1 MSDYNSATKRKR
13 SRSPPAWRK
22 RDDGRQYR
30 DRSAPRNDQGG
41 QSQRWSHKDQMKIN
55 QLQEDERMREWV
67 AQEDDFVLK
76 QAKKKAEIRVKEGR
90 AKPID
95 WLAVTLRVV
104 DPTRN
109 PLDDEID
116 EKDLDFMDPQ
126 SVFEGLSESQLADLR
141 KDIETYMNL
150 ESHNKNREYWRT
162 MQIICKDRQKKL
174 RTGGPDGRAVS
185 SVASDI
191 DKLLGPKTYEQLEVL
206 EKQIRS
212 KLDSDEPIDT
222 DYWQQLLD
230 SLLVWKAKAKLK
242 NVYQDVLKSRLKQL
256 RDENEAKAIEARQKM
271 LDAGVQPSSNFEYT
285 KDLDPDP
292 LLEIPSRDKGLE
304 VVDEKD
310 FLQSVASARR
320 KVLNMG
326 YVPEPKSTG
335 LKSSS
340 SSAITTT
347 ATQTSRTARPD
358 PTSRFDTVD
367 DSSATKALFDREV
380 AKGVNENEE
389 IFAGE
394 ETLDD
399 PSSSSSSAKPLWSN
413 KYRPRKP
420 KYFNRVQMGYEWNK
434 YNQTHYDHDNP
445 PPKVVQGYKFHIF
458 YPDLIDPT
466 KAPTYK
472 IIREGGRKKGQTMAP
487 AGEEDT
493 CIIRF
498 MAGPPYEDVAFRIVD
513 RDWDYSAKHDRG
525 FKSTFE
531 KGILTLHFSFKRIVY
546 RK

>member
-13 SRSPPAWRK
+13 SRSPPPWQK
-22 RDDGRQYR
+22 RDNDRQYR
-30 DRSAPRNDQGG
+30 DRDAPRSNQGG
-41 QSQRWSHKDQMKIN
+41 QSQRWSHKDQMRIN

-109 PLDDEID
+109 PLDDEVD
-116 EKDLDFMDPQ
+116 EKYLDFMDPQ

-150 ESHNKNREYWRT
+150 ESNRKNREYWRT

-174 RTGGPDGRAVS
+174 RTGGPEGRAVS
-185 SVASDI
+185 SVSSDI
-191 DKLLGPKTYEQLEVL
+191 DKLLAPKTHEQLEVL

-242 NVYQDVLKSRLKQL
+242 KVYEDVLNSRLRQL
-256 RDENEAKAIEARQKM
+256 RDENEGKANEACQEM
-271 LDAGVQPSSNFEYT
+271 LDSGVQPAKNVEYI

-304 VVDEKD
+304 VVDEND
-310 FLQSVASARR
+310 FLHSVASARR

-335 LKSSS
+335 QKSSS
-340 SSAITTT
+340 STITT
-347 ATQTSRTARPD
+347 AITQTSRSARPD
-358 PTSRFDTVD
+358 PTARFDTVD

-399 PSSSSSSAKPLWSN
+399 PSSSSSTKPLWSN

>member
-1 MSDYNSATKRKR
+1 MSDYANGHKRRR
-13 SRSPPAWRK
+13 SHSPSRRSHHDDSRPYRERAAPQSNNKPP
-22 RDDGRQYR
+22 
-30 DRSAPRNDQGG
+30 
-41 QSQRWSHKDQMKIN
+41 QRWSHREQMKIN

-104 DPTRN
+104 DPTRD
-109 PLDDEID
+109 PLDEEVE
-116 EKDLDFMDPQ
+116 EKDLDFLDPD
-126 SVFEGLSESQLADLR
+126 SVFDGLSETQLSDLR
-141 KDIETYMNL
+141 KDIDTYLNL
-150 ESHNKNREYWRT
+150 ETNRKNREYWRT
-162 MQIICKDRQKKL
+162 MQIICSDRQKKTRSL
-174 RTGGPDGRAVS
+174 GPEGRAVS
-185 SVASDI
+185 SVAADI
-191 DKLLGPKTYEQLEVL
+191 DNLLRPKTHEQLVVL
-206 EKQIRS
+206 ERQIRA

-230 SLLVWKAKAKLK
+230 SLLVWKAKAKIK
-242 NVYQDVLKSRLKQL
+242 AVYKDVVESRLKRL
-256 RDENEAKAIEARQKM
+256 RSENQRKAEQAVQRLVNTLSQVEQHKTIDQK
-271 LDAGVQPSSNFEYT
+271 S
-285 KDLDPDP
+285 LDPDP
-292 LLEIPSRDKGLE
+292 LLQIAAKDKNLE
-304 VVDEKD
+304 TLDESA
-310 FLQSVASARR
+310 FLQQIAKSRR
-320 KVLNMG
+320 KVLQMG
-326 YVPEPKSTG
+326 YVPAPKGLAEPVSNR
-335 LKSSS
+335 
-340 SSAITTT
+340 
-347 ATQTSRTARPD
+347 SRPANQPHNIVD
-358 PTSRFDTVD
+358 PTARFDTSTAPSD
-367 DSSATKALFDREV
+367 DVSSSTKALLDREV
-380 AKGVNENEE
+380 AKGVNEDEE

-394 ETLDD
+394 EEVTT
-399 PSSSSSSAKPLWSN
+399 SASQAVWIGQG

-445 PPKVVQGYKFHIF
+445 PPKVVQGYKFHVF

-472 IIREGGRKKGQTMAP
+472 IMREGGRRKGQTMAP

-531 KGILTLHFSFKRIVY
+531 RGILTLHFSFKRVMY

>member
-1 MSDYNSATKRKR
+1 M
-13 SRSPPAWRK
+13 
-22 RDDGRQYR
+22 
-30 DRSAPRNDQGG
+30 
-41 QSQRWSHKDQMKIN
+41 N

-116 EKDLDFMDPQ
+116 ETDLEFVDPET
-126 SVFEGLSESQLADLR
+126 VFDGLSESQLSDLR
-141 KDIETYMNL
+141 KDIDTYMNL
-150 ESHNKNREYWRT
+150 ETNPKNRDYWRT
-162 MQIICKDRQKKL
+162 MQIICKDRRKKL
-174 RTGGPDGRAVS
+174 GALGPEGRVVSAVS
-185 SVASDI
+185 SDI
-191 DKLLGPKTYEQLEVL
+191 DKLLAPKSYDQLETL
-206 EKQIRS
+206 EKQIRN
-212 KLDSDEPIDT
+212 KLDSNEPIDT

-230 SLLVWKAKAKLK
+230 SLLVWKAKAKTRK
-242 NVYQDVLKSRLKQL
+242 VYRDVLDARLQKL
-256 RDENEAKAIEARQKM
+256 RQENEQQAVAARQE
-271 LDAGVQPSSNFEYT
+271 LAARQIPPALEAPNYS
-285 KDLDPDP
+285 KDSDPDP
-292 LLEIPSRDKGLE
+292 LLQISPKDKSLE
-304 VVDEKD
+304 VWDESTL
-310 FLQSVASARR
+310 LQKLTADRA
-320 KVLNMG
+320 KVLRMG
-326 YVPEPKSTG
+326 YVPAPKDAG
-335 LKSSS
+335 PSSQS
-340 SSAITTT
+340 SL
-347 ATQTSRTARPD
+347 SRTGQTRQGALDGGRLD
-358 PTSRFDTVD
+358 HLAGSD
-367 DSSATKALFDREV
+367 DLSLSTKALFDREV
-380 AKGVNENEE
+380 AKGVDEDEE
-389 IFAGE
+389 VFAGE
-394 ETLDD
+394 EEVETKNKD
-399 PSSSSSSAKPLWSN
+399 LWMG

-458 YPDLIDPT
+458 YPDLIDKT

-472 IIREGGRKKGQTMAP
+472 IIREGGRRKGQTMAP

-498 MAGPPYEDVAFRIVD
+498 MSGPPYEDIAFRIVD

-531 KGILTLHFSFKRIVY
+531 RGILTLHFSFKKIYY

>member
-1 MSDYNSATKRKR
+1 MSDYAPSSKRKR
-13 SRSPPAWRK
+13 SHSPPPWRQRENERRYRE
-22 RDDGRQYR
+22 RDAPQRQDEGRPQK
-30 DRSAPRNDQGG
+30 
-41 QSQRWSHKDQMKIN
+41 WSHKDQMKIN

-67 AQEDDFVLK
+67 AQEDEFVLK

-95 WLAVTLRVV
+95 WLAVTLRVI
-104 DPTRN
+104 DPTRD
-109 PLDDEID
+109 PLDDEVQ
-116 EKDLDFMDPQ
+116 EKDLEFVDPG
-126 SVFEGLSESQLADLR
+126 SVFDGLSESQLADLR
-141 KDIETYMNL
+141 KDIDTYLNL
-150 ESHNKNREYWRT
+150 ETNRKNRDYWRS
-162 MQIICKDRQKKL
+162 MQIICKDRQKRQ
-174 RTGGPDGRAVS
+174 RTSGPEGRAVN
-185 SVASDI
+185 SVSSDI
-191 DKLLGPKTYEQLEVL
+191 DKLLAPKTYEQLEVL
-206 EKQIRS
+206 EKQIKN
-212 KLDSDEPIDT
+212 KLDSNEPIDT

-242 NVYQDVLKSRLKQL
+242 RVYQDVLDSRLKQL
-256 RDENEAKAIEARQKM
+256 RQENEHKAHQAQQQ
-271 LDAGVQPSSNFEYT
+271 LHDAGVVAAASVTYS
-285 KDLDPDP
+285 KDVDPEA
-292 LLEIPSRDKGLE
+292 LLGIPSKDKALE
-304 VVDEKD
+304 VQDESA
-310 FLQSVASARR
+310 FLRNVAASRR
-320 KVLNMG
+320 KVANMG
-326 YVPEPKSTG
+326 YVPAPKGTAHQKVSTQSRPPG
-335 LKSSS
+335 LPA
-340 SSAITTT
+340 AI
-347 ATQTSRTARPD
+347 D
-358 PTSRFDTVD
+358 PTSRFEQTAAT
-367 DSSATKALFDREV
+367 DSSAVTKALFDREV
-380 AKGVNENEE
+380 AKGMNENEE

-394 ETLDD
+394 EEVAGMSDEQ
-399 PSSSSSSAKPLWSN
+399 PLWSG

-472 IIREGGRKKGQTMAP
+472 IMREGGRKKGQTMAP

-498 MAGPPYEDVAFRIVD
+498 MAGPPYEDIAFRIVD

-531 KGILTLHFSFKRIVY
+531 RGILTLHFSFKRIVY

>member
-1 MSDYNSATKRKR
+1 MR
-13 SRSPPAWRK
+13 
-22 RDDGRQYR
+22 
-30 DRSAPRNDQGG
+30 
-41 QSQRWSHKDQMKIN
+41 IN
-55 QLQEDERMREWV
+55 QMQEDERMREWV

-76 QAKKKAEIRVKEGR
+76 QAKKKADIRVKEGR

-109 PLDDEID
+109 PLDDEVD
-116 EKDLDFMDPQ
+116 EKDLDFVDPD
-126 SVFEGLSESQLADLR
+126 SVFDDLSESQLTELR

-150 ESHNKNREYWRT
+150 EKNKKNRDYWKT

-174 RTGGPDGRAVS
+174 RTSGPEGRAVS

-191 DKLLGPKTYEQLEVL
+191 DKLLGPKTYEQLESL
-206 EKQIRS
+206 EGQIRA

-242 NVYQDVLKSRLKQL
+242 RVYQDVLDSRLKSLREENGQKAILAAQQL
-256 RDENEAKAIEARQKM
+256 RSANVSS
-271 LDAGVQPSSNFEYT
+271 LGTVQYS

-292 LLEIPSRDKGLE
+292 LLEIASKDKSLE
-304 VVDEKD
+304 VQDEST
-310 FLQSVASARR
+310 FLQSVAASRR
-320 KVLNMG
+320 KVLHMG
-326 YVPEPKSTG
+326 YVPAPK
-335 LKSSS
+335 
-340 SSAITTT
+340 TT
-347 ATQTSRTARPD
+347 AATSTTSLSAQPRPSSQQSKPTD
-358 PTSRFDTVD
+358 PTARFDTSSHD
-367 DSSATKALFDREV
+367 DSSSTKALFDREV
-380 AKGVNENEE
+380 ARGVNDDEE
-389 IFAGE
+389 IFANE
-394 ETLDD
+394 DESAT
-399 PSSSSSSAKPLWSN
+399 SSQQPAWLSQFPG

-420 KYFNRVQMGYEWNK
+420 RYFNRVQMGYEWNK

-472 IIREGGRKKGQTMAP
+472 IIREGGRRKGQTMAP

-498 MAGPPYEDVAFRIVD
+498 MSGPPYEDIAFRIVD
-513 RDWDYSAKHDRG
+513 RDWDYSAKHEKG

-531 KGILTLHFSFKRIVY
+531 KGVLTLHFSFKRIVY

>member
-1 MSDYNSATKRKR
+1 
-13 SRSPPAWRK
+13 
-22 RDDGRQYR
+22 
-30 DRSAPRNDQGG
+30 
-41 QSQRWSHKDQMKIN
+41 MKIN

-67 AQEDDFVLK
+67 AQEDEFVLR

-104 DPTRN
+104 DPTRD
-109 PLDDEID
+109 PLDDEVD
-116 EKDLDFMDPQ
+116 EKDLEFVDPE
-126 SVFEGLSESQLADLR
+126 SVFDELSESQLADLR
-141 KDIETYMNL
+141 KDIDTYLNL
-150 ESHNKNREYWRT
+150 ETNRKNRDYWRT

-174 RTGGPDGRAVS
+174 RSSGPEGRAVS
-185 SVASDI
+185 TVAADI
-191 DKLLGPKTYEQLEVL
+191 DKLLAPKTYEQLESL
-206 EKQIRS
+206 EKQIRN
-212 KLDSDEPIDT
+212 KLDSNEPIDT

-230 SLLVWKAKAKLK
+230 SLLVWKAKARLK
-242 NVYQDVLKSRLKQL
+242 KVYQDVLDSRLKQL
-256 RDENEAKAIEARQKM
+256 RQENEQKAHLTRER
-271 LDAGVQPSSNFEYT
+271 LRVAGTIITTATSPIQYS
-285 KDLDPDP
+285 KDLDPEP
-292 LLEIPSRDKGLE
+292 LLEIAAKDKTLE
-304 VVDEKD
+304 VQDETA
-310 FLQSVASARR
+310 FLRSVAASRR
-320 KVLNMG
+320 KVVNMG
-326 YVPEPKSTG
+326 YVPAPKGTVQKAASASTQSQSRPSG
-335 LKSSS
+335 QP
-340 SSAITTT
+340 ITV
-347 ATQTSRTARPD
+347 D
-358 PTSRFDTVD
+358 PTSRFDQGAAT
-367 DSSATKALFDREV
+367 DSSAVTKALFEREV
-380 AKGVNENEE
+380 AKGMNENEE
-389 IFAGE
+389 IFTGE
-394 ETLDD
+394 EEVAGMSDE
-399 PSSSSSSAKPLWSN
+399 KPLWSG

-498 MAGPPYEDVAFRIVD
+498 MAGPPYEDIAFRIVD

-531 KGILTLHFSFKRIVY
+531 RGILTLHFSFKRIVY